1 MLAYIS
7 VTSLFSSLFYVN
19 NSNICYYFYFQLY
32 ILTSI
37 ICFTDQAAAL
47 ENLILNHDES
57 RNRIDD
63 IQSQLQQTTHDV
75 TDSYRSNQGV
85 YTTIHYNNDCT
96 L

>member
-1 MLAYIS
+1 MWVTVIHVYAIALFLAIG
-7 VTSLFSSLFYVN
+7 
-19 NSNICYYFYFQLY
+19 Y

-47 ENLILNHDES
+47 ENLNHNHDES